1 MKPVPGTKYK
11 QFQRCKK
18 TTKQTPRSNSDSTA
32 GILTAQLVTALHRSS
47 HNTLHYSKAAY
58 KQRRESPSFSHLLLP
73 YQDVSGG
80 EENAWHDSIAPEQ
93 LVIDA

>member
-11 QFQRCKK
+11 QFQHCKK
-18 TTKQTPRSNSDSTA
+18 TTKQTPRSNSDSTD
-32 GILTAQLVTALHRSS
+32 GIQGITTLHQSS
-47 HNTLHYSKAAY
+47 HTTLHYSKAVY

-73 YQDVSGG
+73 YQEVAGG
-80 EENAWHDSIAPEQ
+80 EEDAWHDSITTEQ

>member
-11 QFQRCKK
+11 QFQHCKK

-32 GILTAQLVTALHRSS
+32 GIQGITALHRSS
-47 HNTLHYSKAAY
+47 HTTLHYSKAVY
-58 KQRRESPSFSHLLLP
+58 KQGRESPSFSHLLLP
-73 YQDVSGG
+73 YREVAGG
-80 EENAWHDSIAPEQ
+80 EEDAWHDSIAPEQ

>member
-32 GILTAQLVTALHRSS
+32 GIQGITALHQSS
-47 HNTLHYSKAAY
+47 HTTLHYSKAAY

-73 YQDVSGG
+73 YQEVAGG
-80 EENAWHDSIAPEQ
+80 EEDAWHDSIAPEQ